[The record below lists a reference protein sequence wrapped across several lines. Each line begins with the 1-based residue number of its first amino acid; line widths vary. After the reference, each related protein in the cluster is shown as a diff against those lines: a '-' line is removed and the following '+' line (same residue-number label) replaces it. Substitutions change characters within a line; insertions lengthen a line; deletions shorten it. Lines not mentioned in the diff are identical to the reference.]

1 LPEYNCETYTR
12 NLNGSITTAETLKT
26 QAAALE
32 VFLNI
37 FSPPTPQGFSSS
49 DCYYYDRNG
58 NPEIHES
65 VCLDGT
71 WSFFI
76 SVVGLLGIDLFEDT
90 SGGWDV
96 VCDSDGDGITDD
108 VDNCV
113 DSDLNVNLVIDECDT
128 AVFNINNSEGCTLS
142 DLINEC
148 TVNIINHGNFVSCVA
163 HLTNDWNADTLISED
178 EKDVIQSCA
187 AMAYDKDK
195 DNILDQVDNCISTS
209 NTLQLDADGD
219 GIGDCCDP
227 NPGCGGCGLPACEK

>member
-1 LPEYNCETYTR
+1 VCSELCE
-12 NLNGSITTAETLKT
+12 A
-26 QAAALE
+26 
-32 VFLNI
+32 
-37 FSPPTPQGFSSS
+37 
-49 DCYYYDRNG
+49 
-58 NPEIHES
+58 
-65 VCLDGT
+65 
-71 WSFFI
+71 
-76 SVVGLLGIDLFEDT
+76 
-90 SGGWDV
+90 SGDA
-96 VCDSDGDGITDD
+96 DSDGICDDNDSCPLDPENDIDNDGVCGN

-148 TVNIINHGNFVSCVA
+148 TVNIINHGDFVSCVA